1 MREFYAIVYNPGSE
15 GVPYFFDIEWV
26 PDLPTFHYPSGNP
39 IEHSLTS
46 HYRAI
51 ADTPKINADWLPD
64 HFLAS
69 KKLLEICD
77 HLRCSYI
84 SRPIEIN
91 IQGKVSEKKYFFFVA
106 SDRINAIDL
115 DMSTFTLDTNP
126 KIDASIFNAPTYE
139 RIEKLVLLKNI
150 ESDLFYFE
158 EIRKIVCSSDFREA
172 CIEKGLSGLSF
183 KNLDEDYQYAP
194 WDDF

>member
-1 MREFYAIVYNPGSE
+1 MNDLYIITYEPSDE
-15 GVPYFFDIEWV
+15 GAPYFFDLEWV

-39 IEHSLTS
+39 MEHPLTS

-84 SRPIEIN
+84 SRPIELN
-91 IQGKVSEKKYFFFVA
+91 IQGKVSEKEYFFFVA
-106 SDRINAIDL
+106 SDRINAMDL

-126 KIDASIFNAPTYE
+126 KIDASMSSAPVYE
-139 RIEKLVLLKNI
+139 RIEKLVVLKNI
-150 ESDLFYFE
+150 KSDLFYFE
-158 EIRKIVCSSDFREA
+158 EIHEVVCSSEFRDKY
-172 CIEKGLSGLSF
+172 IEEGLAGLSF
-183 KNLDEDYQYAP
+183 KKIDGNYEYAP

>member
-1 MREFYAIVYNPGSE
+1 MKNLYIISYEPNGE
-15 GVPYFFDIEWV
+15 GAPYFFDLEWV
-26 PDLPTFHYPSGNP
+26 PDLPTFHYPSENP
-39 IEHSLTS
+39 VESSLTS

-84 SRPIEIN
+84 SRPIELN
-91 IQGKVSEKKYFFFVA
+91 IQGKVSDKEYFFFIA
-106 SDRINAIDL
+106 SDRINAMDL

-126 KIDASIFNAPTYE
+126 KINASIPNAPVYE
-139 RIEKLVLLKNI
+139 RIEKLVVLKNI
-150 ESDLFYFE
+150 KSHLFYFK
-158 EIRKIVCSSDFREA
+158 EIHEVVCSSEFRDKYIAE
-172 CIEKGLSGLSF
+172 GLAGLSF
-183 KNLDEDYQYAP
+183 KKIDENYEYAP

>member
-1 MREFYAIVYNPGSE
+1 MKDLYIINYEPNGE
-15 GVPYFFDIEWV
+15 GAPYFFDLEWV
-26 PDLPTFHYPSGNP
+26 PDLPMFHYPSENP
-39 IEHSLTS
+39 VESSLAS

-69 KKLLEICD
+69 KKLLGICD

-84 SRPIEIN
+84 SRPIELN
-91 IQGKVSEKKYFFFVA
+91 IQGKVSEKEYFFFVA
-106 SDRINAIDL
+106 SDRINAMDL

-126 KIDASIFNAPTYE
+126 KIVASMSNAPVYE
-139 RIEKLVLLKNI
+139 RIEKLVVLKNI
-150 ESDLFYFE
+150 KSVLFYFK
-158 EIRKIVCSSDFREA
+158 EIHEVVCSSEFRDQY
-172 CIEKGLSGLSF
+172 IEEGLAGLSF
-183 KNLDEDYQYAP
+183 KKIDENYEYAP